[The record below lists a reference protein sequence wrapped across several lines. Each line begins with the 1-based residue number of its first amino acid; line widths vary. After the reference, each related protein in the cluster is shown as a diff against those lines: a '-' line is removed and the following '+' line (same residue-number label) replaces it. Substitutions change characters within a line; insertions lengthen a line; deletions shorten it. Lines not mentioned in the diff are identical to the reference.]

1 MAEIKK
7 KGVDV
12 KKSEIISTVEE
23 TCFVTITEDEIK
35 LENTETKGNLKKQK
49 RILQLILFF
58 RFPSI

>member
-23 TCFVTITEDEIK
+23 TCFVPITEDEIK
-35 LENTETKGNLKKQK
+35 LENTEIQGNLDKFK
-49 RILQLILFF
+49 F
-58 RFPSI
+58 S